1 MDPGFGRRQGFV
13 IQNWNFM
20 VIDHL
25 PLEKG
30 EEALLKVM
38 HCKRVSFLL
47 RKLCIQHGNR
57 MSDNVPE

>member
-1 MDPGFGRRQGFV
+1 
-13 IQNWNFM
+13 M